1 MRFCNPTAIHYRS
14 LALETDQPHKGPDF
28 NMAEFIDAYKTA
40 LSRYADFSGR
50 TSVGG
55 FWRFVA
61 INIVVVV
68 VLGALGAVSSVF
80 FVLYVIYGLAVL
92 LPSIA
97 VGVRRLHDTGK
108 SGWFILMG
116 LIPFVGF
123 IILIVFYVQAS
134 DSPNQYGQAS
144 QD

>member
-1 MRFCNPTAIHYRS
+1 
-14 LALETDQPHKGPDF
+14 
-28 NMAEFIDAYKTA
+28 MAEFIDAYKAA

-108 SGWFILMG
+108 SEIGR
-116 LIPFVGF
+116 
-123 IILIVFYVQAS
+123 AS
-134 DSPNQYGQAS
+134 CRERV
-144 QD
+144 